1 MHSNC
6 KLALACWF
14 ISQLVVAQLPPGF
27 TLLRDSIPD
36 LVVEMRYAGS
46 ANFMG
51 RKVTGYTDPIA
62 IGTTALAQQL
72 KKVQAELKPFGLGL
86 KIFDAYRPQRAVN
99 DFIQWS
105 KNTGDTLTKRRYYP
119 ELAKSKLFE
128 MGFIASKSGHSRG
141 STVDLSL
148 VYLTGKNKGQEMDM
162 GGPWDFF
169 GALSYFNYSQI
180 SEEQKANRS
189 LLRKQM
195 TANGFR
201 PYDKEWWHFTLNE
214 EPFPQTYF
222 DFPIERP

>member
-6 KLALACWF
+6 KLAIACWF
-14 ISQLVVAQLPPGF
+14 ISQLGVAQLPSGF

-36 LVVEMRYAGS
+36 LVVELRYAGS

-105 KNTGDTLTKRRYYP
+105 KNTCDTL
-119 ELAKSKLFE
+119 
-128 MGFIASKSGHSRG
+128 
-141 STVDLSL
+141 V
-148 VYLTGKNKGQEMDM
+148 
-162 GGPWDFF
+162 
-169 GALSYFNYSQI
+169 
-180 SEEQKANRS
+180 
-189 LLRKQM
+189 
-195 TANGFR
+195 
-201 PYDKEWWHFTLNE
+201 
-214 EPFPQTYF
+214 
-222 DFPIERP
+222 